1 MKDLTYFWAGII
13 SVILIALAVWVSFF
27 APFAH
32 APKKPLAE
40 TTPDASLKPK
50 EESIIKEE
58 ELAPK
63 EGLTKTL
70 SQASPIQEEE
80 PPAPLQ
86 KQETDLKDKIISLTE
101 KLKNNDSD
109 IFQAAADELV
119 KLGRKAI
126 PVIGEMLKASDEPL
140 RGELTFILGR
150 IKDKEA
156 APFLI
161 EALNEEN
168 AYIRRNTVE
177 ALGKVRDEESI
188 PALIGRLSDED
199 NTVREKSAWALG
211 ELRDP
216 LATGELLNR
225 LNDQEESDE
234 VKTAVVEALSKIKD
248 QSVTGDLV
256 SQLKLDVDQGY
267 KNEVV
272 SALGEIADP
281 LSEPELSSYLDNL
294 KQDAPGDQSL
304 LFSWQGDVQI
314 AEEAL
319 MKIRGRI

>member
-119 KLGRKAI
+119 KLRVEVDDAYR
-126 PVIGEMLKASDEPL
+126 VMDC
-140 RGELTFILGR
+140 FFR
-150 IKDKEA
+150 IFFA
-156 APFLI
+156 A
-161 EALNEEN
+161 AGQQQH
-168 AYIRRNTVE
+168 A
-177 ALGKVRDEESI
+177 G
-188 PALIGRLSDED
+188 
-199 NTVREKSAWALG
+199 
-211 ELRDP
+211 
-216 LATGELLNR
+216 
-225 LNDQEESDE
+225 QEE
-234 VKTAVVEALSKIKD
+234 A
-248 QSVTGDLV
+248 
-256 SQLKLDVDQGY
+256 
-267 KNEVV
+267 
-272 SALGEIADP
+272 
-281 LSEPELSSYLDNL
+281 
-294 KQDAPGDQSL
+294 
-304 LFSWQGDVQI
+304 
-314 AEEAL
+314 
-319 MKIRGRI
+319 